1 MHLYHGR
8 ANAIHPYNNLLTQNK
23 DVHCNPRNPVNPD
36 SKLIFT
42 GIVIWRILV
51 TPIMN
56 LTRR

>member
-8 ANAIHPYNNLLTQNK
+8 ANAIHPYNNLLTQTK
-23 DVHCNPRNPVNPD
+23 DVLSNPQNPVNPD
-36 SKLIFT
+36 SKTLFT
-42 GIVIWRILV
+42 GKIIWRILV